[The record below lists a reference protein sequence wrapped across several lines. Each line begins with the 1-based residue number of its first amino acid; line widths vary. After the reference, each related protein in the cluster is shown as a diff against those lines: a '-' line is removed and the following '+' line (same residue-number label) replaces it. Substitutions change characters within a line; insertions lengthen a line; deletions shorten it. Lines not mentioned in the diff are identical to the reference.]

1 RDVAHG
7 RHPGDDRARSDRD
20 REPVQ
25 RPVGRVPDTSPALAR
40 VLLGRR
46 DDARHRLDRGRRPAH
61 AGVGGAAHAVGT
73 SAACGARRRGRGG
86 VAREERLRVQAA
98 GARPRRCARGRGGA
112 LLRLGVLLLQPGR
125 LRAAADVLRLDDP
138 PARRPRPRVGR
149 SGRGGG
155 VRLHLRRYALP
166 EFRAVHVGRLRRAGL
181 HPPDHHRAD
190 HPRARRAE
198 AAGPARQPTGDGAR
212 VSPILEVEDVVRT
225 FGAVRA
231 VDSATFAVEEHSVTG
246 LIGPNGAG
254 KSTLFAT
261 IAGSLKPTSGRI
273 VFAGRRI
280 DRTSAYRVARAGVV
294 RTYQAARVLTRM
306 SVLDNVLLASKGHP
320 GERVL
325 GAVLRPGASRDHE
338 RAARARAH
346 ELLALVGLEAH
357 TQAYAGTLSGGQ
369 RTLLDLARVLMLE
382 PSL

>member
-1 RDVAHG
+1 
-7 RHPGDDRARSDRD
+7 
-20 REPVQ
+20 
-25 RPVGRVPDTSPALAR
+25 
-40 VLLGRR
+40 
-46 DDARHRLDRGRRPAH
+46 
-61 AGVGGAAHAVGT
+61 
-73 SAACGARRRGRGG
+73 
-86 VAREERLRVQAA
+86 
-98 GARPRRCARGRGGA
+98 
-112 LLRLGVLLLQPGR
+112 
-125 LRAAADVLRLDDP
+125 
-138 PARRPRPRVGR
+138 
-149 SGRGGG
+149 
-155 VRLHLRRYALP
+155 
-166 EFRAVHVGRLRRAGL
+166 
-181 HPPDHHRAD
+181 
-190 HPRARRAE
+190 
-198 AAGPARQPTGDGAR
+198 

-231 VDSATFAVEEHSVTG
+231 VDGATFAVEEHSVTG

-320 GERVL
+320 GERLL

-369 RTLLDLARVLMLE
+369 RKLLDLARVLMLE
-382 PSL
+382 PSLVLLDEPMAGVAPALRVELLEHILAVRRDRGITFLVVEHDLDFVMQAADRVVVMNEGRVLTVGTPAEVRTNEQVVDAYLGTAH